1 MAYQEISQKIAKKLS
16 GNCRSWP
23 EIDVRVFTRRTRLD
37 YSPGRYFS
45 LKPCPTQIAHS
56 NACRHRSCPGIISMK
71 LTSSILMCLLAAT
84 AGFYAAQ
91 PTLNA
96 VEDKAAIDRTREDFE
111 LMRLFAEAYEQIDL
125 SYVNDVDRRD
135 LVEAAVQGM
144 ATHLD
149 PYSSYIAPRNV
160 RQFDRYIDQEFGG
173 IGIHV
178 NASSDKLEIISVL
191 PGSPA
196 FRGGL
201 KTGDEIV
208 EVDGKSMKGL
218 TQAAL
223 TERLT
228 GPSGRPVELGIV
240 RADSATT
247 EQVTVVREIIQIPTV
262 VGLQRNADHTWNY
275 LLDDVNKFACLRIT
289 HFTKNTPED
298 LRQTMETLVE
308 SGVKGI
314 MLDLRSNPG
323 GLLTAAIEITDMFL
337 ESGTIV
343 SVKGRTVPERSWQ
356 ARQGMTFP
364 NIPVAVL
371 VNRYS
376 ASASEVL
383 SAALQDNNRAI
394 IVGERTFGKGSVQ
407 TVLRLE
413 SGKSLLK
420 LTTANY
426 YRPSGL
432 NIHRTDDMRPEDDW
446 GVKPSEGHEHR
457 MSKEEWQNWMT
468 ARDALDYERPAPDVA
483 FEDPHLADATAWLTK
498 EIATTE
504 TVK

>member
-1 MAYQEISQKIAKKLS
+1 MGYASVL
-16 GNCRSWP
+16 
-23 EIDVRVFTRRTRLD
+23 
-37 YSPGRYFS
+37 YFS
-45 LKPCPTQIAHS
+45 LKRPAMQIAHS
-56 NACRHRSCPGIISMK
+56 NARLNRSRPGTILMK
-71 LTSSILMCLLAAT
+71 LAPSILMCLLAAT

-91 PTLNA
+91 PKLNA
-96 VEDKAAIDRTREDFE
+96 VEDQTAVDRTREDFE

-125 SYVNDVDRRD
+125 GYVNDVDRRD
-135 LVEAAVQGM
+135 LVEAAIQGM

-149 PYSSYIAPRNV
+149 PYSSYIAPQNV

-178 NASSDKLEIISVL
+178 SASGVKLEILSVL

-196 FRGGL
+196 FRAGL
-201 KTGDEIV
+201 NAGDEIV
-208 EVDGKSMKGL
+208 EVAGKSTKGL

-223 TERLT
+223 TEQLT

-240 RADSATT
+240 RFGSTMT
-247 EQVTVVREIIQIPTV
+247 EQVTVVREVIQIPTV
-262 VGLQRNADHTWNY
+262 VGHLRNADQSWNFM
-275 LLDDVNKFACLRIT
+275 LDDANKFGYLRVT
-289 HFTKNTPED
+289 HFTKNTPDD
-298 LRQTMETLVE
+298 LRQTMDALVE
-308 SGVKGI
+308 AGVKGI
-314 MLDLRSNPG
+314 VLDLRSNPG

-343 SVKGRTVPERSWQ
+343 SVKGRTVPERTWQ
-356 ARQGMTFP
+356 ARQGLTFSEMP
-364 NIPVAVL
+364 IAVL
-371 VNRYS
+371 VNRHS

-383 SAALQDNNRAI
+383 SAALQDNHRAI

-420 LTTANY
+420 LTTASY

-432 NIHRTDDMRPEDDW
+432 NIHRTDDLKPENDW

-457 MSKEEWQNWMT
+457 MSKDEWQNWLN
-468 ARDALDYERPAPDVA
+468 ARDAVDYERPAPDAA

-498 EIATTE
+498 EVATTE
-504 TVK
+504 TAE

>member
-1 MAYQEISQKIAKKLS
+1 
-16 GNCRSWP
+16 
-23 EIDVRVFTRRTRLD
+23 
-37 YSPGRYFS
+37 
-45 LKPCPTQIAHS
+45 
-56 NACRHRSCPGIISMK
+56 MK
-71 LTSSILMCLLAAT
+71 LTLSILMCLIGAT
-84 AGFYAAQ
+84 AGFYAAE
-91 PTLNA
+91 PKLNA
-96 VEDKAAIDRTREDFE
+96 VEDKTAIDRTREDFE

-125 SYVNDVDRRD
+125 GYVNDIDRRD
-135 LVEAAVQGM
+135 LVEAAIQGM

-178 NASSDKLEIISVL
+178 NAAGGKLEIISVL

-196 FRGGL
+196 FRAGL
-201 KTGDEIV
+201 KAGDEIV
-208 EVDGKSMKGL
+208 EVDGKSTKGL

-247 EQVTVVREIIQIPTV
+247 EQITVVREIIQIPTI
-262 VGLQRNADHTWNY
+262 VGHQRNTDHTWNY
-275 LLDDVNKFACLRIT
+275 LLDDVNRIGYLRIT
-289 HFTKNTPED
+289 HFTKNTPDD
-298 LRQTMETLVE
+298 LRQTMDTLVE
-308 SGVKGI
+308 AGAKGI
-314 MLDLRSNPG
+314 VLDLRSNPG

-343 SVKGRTVPERSWQ
+343 SVKGRTVPERTWQ
-356 ARQGMTFP
+356 AKQGMTFP
-364 NIPVAVL
+364 DMPIAVL

-383 SAALQDNNRAI
+383 SAALQDNHRAI
-394 IVGERTFGKGSVQ
+394 VVGERTFGKGSVQ

-420 LTTANY
+420 LTTASY

-432 NIHRTDDMRPEDDW
+432 NIHRTDDLKPEDDW
-446 GVKPSEGHEHR
+446 GVKPSEGHEHK
-457 MSKEEWQNWMT
+457 MSQDEWQKWLT
-468 ARDALDYERPAPDVA
+468 ARDAIDYERPISDVVFA
-483 FEDPHLADATAWLTK
+483 DPHLADAKAWLTMK
-498 EIATTE
+498 IATKE
-504 TVK
+504 TVR

>member
-1 MAYQEISQKIAKKLS
+1 
-16 GNCRSWP
+16 
-23 EIDVRVFTRRTRLD
+23 
-37 YSPGRYFS
+37 
-45 LKPCPTQIAHS
+45 
-56 NACRHRSCPGIISMK
+56 MK
-71 LTSSILMCLLAAT
+71 LTSSILMCLIAAT

-96 VEDKAAIDRTREDFE
+96 VEEKTAIDRTRDDFE

-125 SYVNDVDRRD
+125 SYVKDVDRRD
-135 LVEAAVQGM
+135 LVEAAIQGM

-178 NASSDKLEIISVL
+178 NASGSKLEIISVL

-196 FRGGL
+196 FRAGL
-201 KTGDEIV
+201 KAGDEIV
-208 EVDGKSMKGL
+208 EVDGKSTKGL

-240 RADSATT
+240 RADSTTT
-247 EQVTVVREIIQIPTV
+247 EQVTVVREIIQIPTI
-262 VGLQRNADHTWNY
+262 VGHQRNADHTWNY
-275 LLDDVNKFACLRIT
+275 LLDDVNKFGYLRIT
-289 HFTKNTPED
+289 HFAKNTPED
-298 LRQTMETLVE
+298 LRQTMDTLVE
-308 SGVKGI
+308 AGVKGI
-314 MLDLRSNPG
+314 VLDLRSNPG
-323 GLLTAAIEITDMFL
+323 GLLTAAIEIADMFL

-343 SVKGRTVPERSWQ
+343 IVKGRTVPERTWQ
-356 ARQGMTFP
+356 AKQGMTFP
-364 NIPVAVL
+364 DMPIAVL

-420 LTTANY
+420 LTTASY
-426 YRPSGL
+426 YRRSGL
-432 NIHRTDDMRPEDDW
+432 NIHRTDDLTPEDDW

-457 MSKEEWQNWMT
+457 MPSDEWQNWLT
-468 ARDALDYERPAPDVA
+468 ARDAIDYERPIPDVA
-483 FEDPHLADATAWLTK
+483 FEDPHLADATAWLTT
-498 EIATTE
+498 EIATRE
-504 TVK
+504 TAQ

>member
-1 MAYQEISQKIAKKLS
+1 
-16 GNCRSWP
+16 
-23 EIDVRVFTRRTRLD
+23 
-37 YSPGRYFS
+37 
-45 LKPCPTQIAHS
+45 
-56 NACRHRSCPGIISMK
+56 MK
-71 LTSSILMCLLAAT
+71 LTLSILMCLIGAT
-84 AGFYAAQ
+84 AGFYAAE
-91 PTLNA
+91 PKLNA
-96 VEDKAAIDRTREDFE
+96 VEDKTTIDRTREDFE

-125 SYVNDVDRRD
+125 GYVNDIDRRD
-135 LVEAAVQGM
+135 LVEAAIQGM

-178 NASSDKLEIISVL
+178 NGSGSKLEIISVL

-196 FRGGL
+196 FRAGL
-201 KTGDEIV
+201 KAGDEIV
-208 EVDGKSMKGL
+208 EVDGKSTKGL

-247 EQVTVVREIIQIPTV
+247 EQITVVREIIQIPTI
-262 VGLQRNADHTWNY
+262 VGHQRNTDHTWNY
-275 LLDDVNKFACLRIT
+275 LLDDVNRIGYLRIT
-289 HFTKNTPED
+289 HFTKNTPDD
-298 LRQTMETLVE
+298 LRQTMDTLVE
-308 SGVKGI
+308 AGAKGI
-314 MLDLRSNPG
+314 VLDLRSNPG

-343 SVKGRTVPERSWQ
+343 SVKGRTVPERTWQ
-356 ARQGMTFP
+356 AKQGMTFP
-364 NIPVAVL
+364 DMPIAVL

-383 SAALQDNNRAI
+383 SAALQDNHRAI
-394 IVGERTFGKGSVQ
+394 VVGERTFGKGSVQ

-420 LTTANY
+420 LTTASY

-432 NIHRTDDMRPEDDW
+432 NIHRTDDLKPEDDW
-446 GVKPSEGHEHR
+446 GVKPSEGHEHK
-457 MSKEEWQNWMT
+457 MSQDEWQKWLT
-468 ARDALDYERPAPDVA
+468 ARDAIDYERPISDVA
-483 FEDPHLADATAWLTK
+483 FADPHLADAKAWLTM
-498 EIATTE
+498 EIATKE
-504 TVK
+504 TVR